1 MPTSTT
7 SLATT
12 LLLQAHPE
20 RAADLAR
27 IDSLVLQQHSDRCAC
42 LEAAQEIDSV
52 IAELSRTDGSR
63 PARQRL
69 VSVARAL
76 RGSR

>member
-52 IAELSRTDGSR
+52 IAEIK
-63 PARQRL
+63 PAL
-69 VSVARAL
+69 IPA
-76 RGSR
+76 